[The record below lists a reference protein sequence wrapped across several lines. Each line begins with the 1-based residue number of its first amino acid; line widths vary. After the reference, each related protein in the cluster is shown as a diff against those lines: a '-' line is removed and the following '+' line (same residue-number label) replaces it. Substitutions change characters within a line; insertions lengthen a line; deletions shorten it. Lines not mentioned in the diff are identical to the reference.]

1 MGVSRVTLRLLEVSV
16 LLPPSGLKSFLMV
29 SSEDSTKLSTLPR
42 KRLSP
47 STLPDITLTPRIR
60 NTSTETWRESR
71 NTAQLLELS
80 PPLKLR
86 SVSSDKRS
94 ATLWKFKLT
103 VVSLLPRRLIGLS
116 PSSSLR
122 LPSLKFSK
130 RTRWLTL
137 LPSLVVTELRVS
149 SEELVY
155 PDFLENLT
163 EVFVKSD
170 VLVLGIHLL
179 LSGPLLVL
187 VTSVITTEPN
197 LTRRSITS
205 VKVQLETLT
214 TTLPLRLIPMPRTLP
229 QLVDSPTTVL
239 SMKTSSSSEVVL
251 WALERDKSPL
261 ESLSSS
267 LTSLSTTLSLRSNSL
282 ILLPRLVTV
291 NSKLLPRR
299 TSSWVSPPRRNE
311 ALKLEY

>member
-47 STLPDITLTPRIR
+47 STLPDIMLTPRIR

-130 RTRWLTL
+130 RTRWLTR

-214 TTLPLRLIPMPRTLP
+214 TTLPLRLIPMPRTFP
-229 QLVDSPTTVL
+229 HYGIVNEDF
-239 SMKTSSSSEVVL
+239 
-251 WALERDKSPL
+251 
-261 ESLSSS
+261 
-267 LTSLSTTLSLRSNSL
+267 
-282 ILLPRLVTV
+282 ILLRGGVMGPRKRQITIRK
-291 NSKLLPRR
+291 SLLQPYK
-299 TSSWVSPPRRNE
+299 SFHN
-311 ALKLEY
+311 LKLEVKFIDTSSKIGHGKFQTLAEKNKFMGFAAKKE